1 MAIHLDEN
9 SYGESRV
16 RLLRV
21 AREEGRHDIRELNI
35 SIRFEGDFE
44 SAHNKGDNS
53 KILPPDTM
61 KNAVNALA
69 RQHSV
74 EPVEEFGLHLM
85 EQFVT
90 YNAQVSS
97 VHISIEET
105 LWARLPLGGK
115 PHASAFTHN
124 GDERRTAVLTGTREG
139 TTIRSGVRNLVVLK
153 TSNAQFEKFMR
164 DPFTTLKE
172 EKNQILATAIEAEW
186 LYPKTDDEI
195 EYGPL
200 WHGVRQML
208 LETFAEHKSMS
219 LQHTLYAMGEAVLN
233 NFDNIREIHLMLPNK
248 HFDLID
254 LDPLGMDNPSFVF
267 LPTDEPQGAIEA
279 TLRKD

>member
-1 MAIHLDEN
+1 MAIRLGEN

-21 AREEGRHDIRELNI
+21 ARQEGRHDIRELTI

-44 SAHNKGDNS
+44 TAHTKGDNS
-53 KILPPDTM
+53 KILPADTM
-61 KNAVNALA
+61 KNAVYALA

-85 EQFVT
+85 DQFVT
-90 YNAQVSS
+90 YNSQVTR

-105 LWARLPLGGK
+105 LWARLPHGGK
-115 PHASAFTHN
+115 THASAFART
-124 GDERRTAVLTGTREG
+124 GEERRTAMLVGTRAG
-139 TTIRSGVRNLVVLK
+139 TTIRSGLCNLVVLK
-153 TSNAQFEKFMR
+153 TSNSAFEKFMR

-172 EKNQILATAIEAEW
+172 EKNQILATAIEADW
-186 LYPKTDDEI
+186 LYPNEEI
-195 EYGPL
+195 EFGPT
-200 WHGVRQML
+200 WHGVRQLL
-208 LETFAEHKSMS
+208 LEAFAEHKSQS
-219 LQHTLYAMGEAVLN
+219 LQNTLYAMGEAVLN
-233 NFDNIREIHLMLPNK
+233 NFDNVREIHLSLPNK

-267 LPTDEPQGAIEA
+267 LPTEEPHDRIEA

>member
-1 MAIHLDEN
+1 MAIHLGEN

-21 AREEGRHDIRELNI
+21 ARQEGRHDIRELTI

-44 SAHNKGDNS
+44 TAHTKGDNS
-53 KILPPDTM
+53 KILPTDTM
-61 KNAVNALA
+61 KNAVYALA

-85 EQFVT
+85 DQFVT
-90 YNAQVSS
+90 YNAQVSR

-105 LWARLPLGGK
+105 PWARLPHGGK
-115 PHASAFTHN
+115 PHASAFTRS
-124 GDERRTAVLTGTREG
+124 GDERRTALLIGTREG
-139 TTIRSGVRNLVVLK
+139 TTIRSGIRNLNVLK
-153 TSNAQFEKFMR
+153 TSNAKFEKFMR
-164 DPFTTLKE
+164 DPFTTLKD
-172 EKNQILATAIEAEW
+172 EKNQILATAIEADW
-186 LYPKTDDEI
+186 LYPNEDVEF
-195 EYGPL
+195 GPL

-208 LETFAEHKSMS
+208 LEAFAEHKSLS
-219 LQHTLYAMGEAVLN
+219 LQNTLYAMGETVLN
-233 NFDNIREIHLMLPNK
+233 NFDNIREIHLSLPEI
-248 HFDLID
+248 HFDLLD

-267 LPTDEPQGAIEA
+267 LPAEEPRGLIEA

>member
-1 MAIHLDEN
+1 MAIHLGEN

-21 AREEGRHDIRELNI
+21 ARQEGRHDIRELTI

-44 SAHNKGDNS
+44 TAHTKGDNS
-53 KILPPDTM
+53 KILPTDTM
-61 KNAVNALA
+61 KNAVYALA

-85 EQFVT
+85 DQFVT
-90 YNAQVSS
+90 YNAQVSR

-105 LWARLPLGGK
+105 PWARLPHGGK
-115 PHASAFTHN
+115 PHASAFTRS
-124 GDERRTAVLTGTREG
+124 GDERRTALLIGTREG
-139 TTIRSGVRNLVVLK
+139 TTIRSGIRNLNVLK
-153 TSNAQFEKFMR
+153 TSNAKFEKFMR
-164 DPFTTLKE
+164 DPFTTLKD
-172 EKNQILATAIEAEW
+172 EKNQILATAIEADW
-186 LYPKTDDEI
+186 LYPNEDVEF
-195 EYGPL
+195 GPL

-208 LETFAEHKSMS
+208 LEAFAEHKSLS
-219 LQHTLYAMGEAVLN
+219 LQNTLYAMGETVLN
-233 NFDNIREIHLMLPNK
+233 NFDNIREIHLSLPEI
-248 HFDLID
+248 HFDLLD

-267 LPTDEPQGAIEA
+267 LPVEEPRGLIEA

>member
-1 MAIHLDEN
+1 MAIHLGQN

-21 AREEGRHDIRELNI
+21 ARQEGRHDIRELNV

-44 SAHNKGDNS
+44 SAHTKGDNS
-53 KILPPDTM
+53 KILPADTM
-61 KNAVNALA
+61 KNAVYALA

-85 EQFVT
+85 DQFVT
-90 YNAQVSS
+90 YNAQVSR

-105 LWARLPLGGK
+105 PWSRLPLGGK
-115 PHASAFTHN
+115 PHASAFTRS
-124 GDERRTAVLTGTREG
+124 GDERRTAMLVGTREG
-139 TTIRSGVRNLVVLK
+139 TTIRSGIRNLVVLK

-164 DPFTTLKE
+164 DPFTTLKDD
-172 EKNQILATAIEAEW
+172 KNQILATVIEADW
-186 LYPKTDDEI
+186 LYPNDDEDVQF
-195 EYGPL
+195 GPM

-208 LETFAEHKSMS
+208 LETFAEHKSLS
-219 LQHTLYAMGEAVLN
+219 LQHTLYAMGETVLN
-233 NFDNIREIHLMLPNK
+233 NFDNVREIHLSLPNK

-267 LPTDEPQGAIEA
+267 LPTEEPQGAIEA
-279 TLRKD
+279 TLRKE

>member
-1 MAIHLDEN
+1 MAIRLGEN

-21 AREEGRHDIRELNI
+21 ARQEGRHDIRELTI
-35 SIRFEGDFE
+35 SIRFEGEFE
-44 SAHNKGDNS
+44 SAHTKGDNA
-53 KILPPDTM
+53 KILPADTM
-61 KNAVNALA
+61 KNAVYALA

-85 EQFVT
+85 DQFVT
-90 YNAQVSS
+90 YNAQVSR
-97 VHISIEET
+97 VHVSIEET

-115 PHASAFTHN
+115 PHASAFTRR

-139 TTIRSGVRNLVVLK
+139 TTIRSGIRNLVVLK
-153 TSNAQFEKFMR
+153 TSNAQFGKFMR

-172 EKNQILATAIEAEW
+172 EENQVLATVIEADW
-186 LYPKTDDEI
+186 LYPTE
-195 EYGPL
+195 EVEFGPV

-208 LETFAEHKSMS
+208 LETFAEHKTLS

-233 NFDNIREIHLMLPNK
+233 NFDNIREIHLSLPNK

-254 LDPLGMDNPSFVF
+254 LDPLGMDNPSAVF
-267 LPTDEPQGAIEA
+267 LPSEEPQGSIKA

>member
-1 MAIHLDEN
+1 MAIHLGEN

-21 AREEGRHDIRELNI
+21 ARQEGRHDIRELTI

-44 SAHNKGDNS
+44 TAHTQGDNS
-53 KILPPDTM
+53 KILPADTM
-61 KNAVNALA
+61 KNAVYALA

-85 EQFVT
+85 DQFVT
-90 YNAQVSS
+90 YNAQVSR

-115 PHASAFTHN
+115 PHASAFTRN

-139 TTIRSGVRNLVVLK
+139 TTVRSGVRNLVVLK
-153 TSNAQFEKFMR
+153 TSNAAFEKFMR

-172 EKNQILATAIEAEW
+172 EKNQILATVIEADW
-186 LYPKTDDEI
+186 LYSSDEI
-195 EYGPL
+195 EFGPA
-200 WHGVRQML
+200 WHGVRQLL
-208 LETFAEHKSMS
+208 LETFAEHKTLS
-219 LQHTLYAMGEAVLN
+219 LQHTLYAMGESVLN
-233 NFDNIREIHLMLPNK
+233 NFDHVSEIHLSLPNK

-267 LPTDEPQGAIEA
+267 LPTDEPLGAIEA
-279 TLRKD
+279 TLRKG

>member
-1 MAIHLDEN
+1 MAIHLGEN

-21 AREEGRHDIRELNI
+21 ARQEGRHDIRELTV

-44 SAHNKGDNS
+44 TAHTKGDNS
-53 KILPPDTM
+53 KILPADTM
-61 KNAVNALA
+61 KNAVYALA

-85 EQFVT
+85 DQFVT
-90 YNAQVSS
+90 YNAQVSR

-105 LWARLPLGGK
+105 PWARLPLGGK
-115 PHASAFTHN
+115 PHASAFTRS
-124 GDERRTAVLTGTREG
+124 GDERRTAVLTGTRES
-139 TTIRSGVRNLVVLK
+139 TTIRSGIRNLVVLK

-164 DPFTTLKE
+164 DPFTTLKD
-172 EKNQILATAIEAEW
+172 EKNQILSTVIEADW
-186 LYPKTDDEI
+186 LYSGDNEEI
-195 EYGPL
+195 NFGPV
-200 WHGVRQML
+200 WHGVRQLL
-208 LETFAEHKSMS
+208 LETFAEHESQS
-219 LQHTLYAMGEAVLN
+219 LQHMLFAMGETVLN
-233 NFDNIREIHLMLPNK
+233 NFDNVREIHLALPNK

-267 LPTDEPQGAIEA
+267 LPTDEPRGVIEA
-279 TLRKD
+279 TLRKA

>member
-1 MAIHLDEN
+1 MAIRLGEN

-21 AREEGRHDIRELNI
+21 ARQEGRHDIRELTI
-35 SIRFEGDFE
+35 GIRFEGDFE
-44 SAHNKGDNS
+44 TAHTKGDNS
-53 KILPPDTM
+53 KILPADTM
-61 KNAVNALA
+61 KNAVYALA

-85 EQFVT
+85 DQFVT
-90 YNAQVSS
+90 YNAQVSR

-115 PHASAFTHN
+115 PHASAFTRN
-124 GDERRTAVLTGTREG
+124 GDERRTTMLVGTREG
-139 TTIRSGVRNLVVLK
+139 TTIRSGIRNLVVLK
-153 TSNAQFEKFMR
+153 TSNAHFEKFMR

-172 EKNQILATAIEAEW
+172 EENPVLATAIEADW
-186 LYPKTDDEI
+186 LYPEANEEI
-195 EYGPL
+195 EFGPL

-208 LETFAEHKSMS
+208 LETFADHKSMS

-233 NFDNIREIHLMLPNK
+233 NYDNIREIHLSLPNK
-248 HFDLID
+248 YFDRID
-254 LDPLGMDNPSFVF
+254 LDPLGMDNPSAVF
-267 LPTDEPQGAIEA
+267 LPTEDPRGAIEA
-279 TLRKD
+279 TLRKE